1 MEVSAFIREKIYRVY
16 RGIIFKTNSLLFCL
30 VCFFQF
36 ADNIFA
42 PNQAI
47 NINELESEERDIE
60 SFKRFNYFFEPPKN
74 KPKVNFNVK
83 DIVVAKKHPSSDNSS
98 PYFGD
103 LASHSN
109 TPSHS
114 EDDLLYHEF
123 HALNLSSSATHG
135 PIPVRPQVA
144 TANRYDN
151 FLHGIIGDELKTG
164 PE

>member
-1 MEVSAFIREKIYRVY
+1 MILISFN
-16 RGIIFKTNSLLFCL
+16 T
-30 VCFFQF
+30 
-36 ADNIFA
+36 DHIFA

-47 NINELESEERDIE
+47 SLNELEAEERDIE
-60 SFKRFNYFFEPPKN
+60 SFKRFNYFFDPPKN

-83 DIVVAKKHPSSDNSS
+83 DIVVNKKHPSSDNSS

-114 EDDLLYHEF
+114 EDDLLYQEF
-123 HALNLSSSATHG
+123 QALKLASANAHG
-135 PIPVRPQVA
+135 HPIAVRPQVS
-144 TANRYDN
+144 NVSRYDN